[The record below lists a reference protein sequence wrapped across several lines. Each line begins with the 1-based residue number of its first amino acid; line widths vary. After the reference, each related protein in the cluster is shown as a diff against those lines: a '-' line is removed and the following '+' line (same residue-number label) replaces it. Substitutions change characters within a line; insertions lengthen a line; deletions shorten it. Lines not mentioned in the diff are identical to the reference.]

1 MMPLMPGNTFR
12 PEYEKDACMRKRL
25 ALMATGAVLA
35 AASGTALAR
44 GDISFGISIGV
55 PVAPAPVYVAPPPV
69 VYAPVPRVYYEPAR
83 VYYAPAYYYRAPVVK
98 YKHRHGHGHHRH
110 YYR

>member
-1 MMPLMPGNTFR
+1 
-12 PEYEKDACMRKRL
+12 MRKRL
-25 ALMATGAVLA
+25 ALIANGAVLA

-69 VYAPVPRVYYEPAR
+69 VYYPPAPRVYYEPAR
-83 VYYAPAYYYRAPVVK
+83 VYYAPAYYSAPVVVK
-98 YKHRHGHGHHRH
+98 YKHGHGHKRHGYHHRH
-110 YYR
+110 W

>member
-1 MMPLMPGNTFR
+1 
-12 PEYEKDACMRKRL
+12 MRKRL

-44 GDISFGISIGV
+44 GDVSFGISIGV

-69 VYAPVPRVYYEPAR
+69 VYAPPPRVYYAPAP
-83 VYYAPAYYYRAPVVK
+83 VYYAPAYYYQAPVVK
-98 YKHRHGHGHHRH
+98 YKHHRH
-110 YYR
+110 HKHWH

>member
-12 PEYEKDACMRKRL
+12 PEYEKEACMRKRL

-55 PVAPAPVYVAPPPV
+55 PVAAAPVYVAPPPPV
-69 VYAPVPRVYYEPAR
+69 VYVPAPRVYYEPAR

-98 YKHRHGHGHHRH
+98 YKHRHPHYRHRH
-110 YYR
+110 